1 MLHVGF
7 VTTSYPLSE
16 KSNSGIFTK
25 KLADALIKQ
34 GCNVTIVT
42 PADSSTNS
50 KKLTKNILLIKYAPS
65 FLRKLCHNPG
75 GIPAALKQNK
85 LNYFLIPFLL
95 AGIFLLS
102 IKVAKQVDIIHA
114 NWAINGLLCGIS
126 AFILR
131 KPCITT
137 VRGEDINQITESK
150 IHYLVVLLCLQ
161 LSSKVVCVSK
171 NILNKLVNNYPKYSN
186 KLVCIHNGIDNSFF
200 QPLKLINTSNKIQL
214 LTVSSLTN
222 LKQINIILEAIS
234 LTKKNIFLTI
244 VGSGPEE
251 KNLKLLCKKLNIE
264 SKVKFEGAVKND
276 QLPSYYKRADIFI
289 LASKREGRPN
299 VILEAFASGKVV
311 VANKTAGIEDIITN
325 NKNGILFKY
334 NSAEDLNNKIDFIIS
349 NKKIAHTL
357 QKNAVSYLK
366 KKRLNWANTAD
377 QYISLY
383 RQLCAV

>member
-1 MLHVGF
+1 MIYVGF

-34 GCNVTIVT
+34 GCSVTIVT
-42 PADSSTNS
+42 PADSSTNP
-50 KKLTKNILLIKYAPS
+50 KQLPKNILLIKYAPS

-85 LNYFLIPFLL
+85 FNYLLLPFLI
-95 AGIFLLS
+95 AGIFFSS

-114 NWAINGLLCGIS
+114 NWAINGFLCGIS

-137 VRGEDINQITESK
+137 VRGEDVNQITESK
-150 IHYLVVLLCLQ
+150 IHYLIVLLCLL
-161 LSSKVVCVSK
+161 LSSKVVCISK
-171 NILNKLVNNYPKYSN
+171 NLLRKIENSYPKYN
-186 KLVCIHNGIDNSFF
+186 KKLVCIQNGIDNSFF
-200 QPLKLINTSNKIQL
+200 QPIKLIDTSKKIQL
-214 LTVSSLTN
+214 LTVSSLTT
-222 LKQINIILEAIS
+222 LKQVNIILEAVS
-234 LTKKNIFLTI
+234 LTRNDIFLTI

-251 KNLKLLCKKLNIE
+251 DNLKKLSKRLNIE
-264 SKVKFEGAVKND
+264 SKVKFEGVINHD
-276 QLPSYYKRADIFI
+276 QLASFYKKADIFI

-299 VILEAFASGKVV
+299 VIIEALASGKVV
-311 VANKTAGIEDIITN
+311 IANQIEGIEDIITN
-325 NKNGILFKY
+325 DQNGILFKY
-334 NSAEDLNNKIDFIIS
+334 NSVEDLNNKIDFIIS
-349 NKKIAHTL
+349 NKKLAHTL
-357 QKNAVSYLK
+357 QKNAVSNLK